1 MIEKNLVSADWL
13 NDHIGD
19 EKVVVADCRFDLSN
33 PDKGRN
39 DYNEGHIPGATYF
52 DLEKDLSGQV
62 KKHGGRHPL
71 PQIDEFAAK
80 LSSAGI
86 GETKYV
92 VAYDDQGG
100 AMAARLWWL
109 LKYLGHD
116 QVAVLEIGYSE
127 WANQGYPTTIDEGTP
142 EKAVFTPNIRPGMVV
157 GMEEVSEKKESSNV
171 ALIDAR
177 APERY
182 RGEVEP
188 MDKKAGHIPGAENL
202 FWKENISSEGKW
214 KSKSE
219 LQGRFDF
226 LQNKEEIIAYCGSGV
241 TASAN
246 VLALKEAGF
255 GDQVKLYVGSWSDWS
270 SYDENPVETE
280 EKK

>member
-1 MIEKNLVSADWL
+1 MIEENLVSTEWL
-13 NDHIGD
+13 REHMED
-19 EKVVVADCRFDLSN
+19 ENVVVADCRFDLSD
-33 PDKGRN
+33 PEKGCN
-39 DYNEGHIPGATYF
+39 DYSEGHIPGAVYF

-62 KKHGGRHPL
+62 KGHGGRHPL
-71 PQIDEFAAK
+71 PPIDEFAEK

-86 GETKYV
+86 DETKYV

-109 LKYLGHD
+109 LTYLGHD
-116 QVAVLEIGYSE
+116 QAGVLESGYSN
-127 WANQGYPTTIDEGTP
+127 WVGQGYPTTTDEATP
-142 EKAVFTPNIRPGMVV
+142 KETVFTPTPRNEMAV
-157 GMEEVSEKKESSNV
+157 GIEEVKNSSNA

-188 MDKKAGHIPGAENL
+188 MDKKAGHIPGAANW
-202 FWKENISSEGKW
+202 FWKENLGSDGKW
-214 KSKSE
+214 KTGDELKQRFEPLKSK
-219 LQGRFDF
+219 
-226 LQNKEEIIAYCGSGV
+226 KEIIVYCGSGV

-255 GDQVKLYVGSWSDWS
+255 GDAVKLYVGSWSDWS
-270 SYDENPVETE
+270 SYEENPVETE
-280 EKK
+280 EPK